1 MTKTLRIAHLYPR
14 DLNVYGDLGNVIT
27 LAKRLEWRGFQAAV
41 LPVEPG
47 QVFDFS
53 SVDLVF
59 GGGGQ
64 NSAQTVNAEDLL
76 ARGDELRKISAD
88 GVPML
93 LICGSYQLFGQD
105 FFDADGRHFPG
116 LGIFR
121 SRTTAGP
128 DRMIGNIVVD
138 SPFGQLVGFENHS
151 GRTVLEEGQQALGT
165 VLQGFGNNGSTG
177 DEGAVA
183 GNTIGTYLHGPAL
196 PKNPALADHLL
207 LCALR
212 RRFGV
217 EELEP
222 LDDAL
227 AVRAATIAAARPQGH
242 QTTLHP
248 RRRRLHR
255 LSAAL
260 RHR

>member
-1 MTKTLRIAHLYPR
+1 MKTLRIAHLYPR

-27 LAKRLEWRGFQAAV
+27 LAKRLEWRGFRAEV

-47 QVFDFS
+47 CGFDFS
-53 SVDLVF
+53 GIDLVF

-64 NSAQTVNAEDLL
+64 NSSQMINVEDLL

-93 LICGSYQLFGQD
+93 LICGSYQLFGRE
-105 FFDADGRHFPG
+105 FFDESGRRFPG

-121 SRTTAGP
+121 ASTTAARQ
-128 DRMIGNIVVD
+128 RMIGNIVVD
-138 SPFGQLVGFENHS
+138 SPYGQLVGFENHS
-151 GRTVLEEGQQALGT
+151 GRTVLDPGQPALGT
-165 VLQGFGNNGSTG
+165 VLQGFGNNGATG
-177 DEGAVA
+177 DEGAVT

-196 PKNPALADHLL
+196 PKNPVLADHLL
-207 LCALR
+207 LSALR
-212 RRFGV
+212 RRYGI

-222 LDDAL
+222 LDDELAL
-227 AVRAATIAAARPQGH
+227 RAATVAAARPQGRRVM
-242 QTTLHP
+242 LRP

-255 LSAAL
+255 ISTAL
-260 RHR
+260 RGR

>member
-1 MTKTLRIAHLYPR
+1 MTRTVRIAHLYPR
-14 DLNVYGDLGNVIT
+14 DLNVYGDLGNVIA
-27 LAKRLEWRGFQAAV
+27 LAKRLEWRGFRAEV

-47 QVFDFS
+47 QIFDFS

-93 LICGSYQLFGQD
+93 LICGSYQLFGREFVD
-105 FFDADGRHFPG
+105 PDGRHLPG

-121 SRTTAGP
+121 TSTTAGRH
-128 DRMIGNIVVD
+128 RMVGNIVVD

-165 VLQGFGNNGSTG
+165 VRQGFGNNGGTG
-177 DEGAVA
+177 DEGAVV

-196 PKNPALADHLL
+196 PKNPGLADHLL

-212 RRFGV
+212 RRYGV

-222 LDDAL
+222 LDDDLAL
-227 AVRAATIAAARPQGH
+227 RAATVAAARPQGH
-242 QTTLHP
+242 QTILHP
-248 RRRRLHR
+248 RRRTLHR
-255 LSAAL
+255 LTSTL
-260 RHR
+260 RGR